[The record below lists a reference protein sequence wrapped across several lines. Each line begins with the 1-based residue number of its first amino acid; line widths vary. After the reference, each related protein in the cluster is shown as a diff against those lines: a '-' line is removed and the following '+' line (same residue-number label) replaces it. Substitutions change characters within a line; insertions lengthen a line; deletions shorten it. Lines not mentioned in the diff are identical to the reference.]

1 MVAARAQLPTGPGVY
16 RFRDERGRA
25 LYLGRAVNLR
35 RRVAS
40 YWGDLRDRPR
50 LRSMVRRIASI
61 EAVLCESEHEAAW
74 LERNVLSTRSR
85 PWNRMLGGLETP
97 VFIRLTARPARRSEG
112 GVPAGKRAHLRAVSE
127 RHQDTRRRRGPAPRL
142 PARLHRSGVEP
153 SERDMAVKLRV
164 SQDDRLSIVDAL
176 TGSAGPPTTR
186 GRRSTPPHDRP
197 ARRRRGGC
205 SRFERAGRI
214 QDELAALDWITSPQ
228 RVTVQDVYDWCSMA
242 GRGLLV
248 AFRGVV
254 GPAGR
259 VASAAVHAGPR
270 EAKLAATPP
279 QWRAFRPGQRRDRGR
294 SSGLTAHA
302 E

>member
-1 MVAARAQLPTGPGVY
+1 MVAARALLPTGPGVY

-74 LERNVLSTRSR
+74 LERNVLEHSKP

-97 VFIRLTARPARRSEG
+97 VFIQLTAAARAPGLKVVFRPGSEPTFG
-112 GVPAGKRAHLRAVSE
+112 PYLSGTKTRVAV
-127 RHQDTRRRRGPAPRL
+127 A
-142 PARLHRSGVEP
+142 ALHRVYPLAYTGAALSP

-176 TGSAGPPTTR
+176 TAVL
-186 GRRSTPPHDRP
+186 GRQPHAVDE
-197 ARRRRGGC
+197 ARRRMIALRDAAAAELA
-205 SRFERAGRI
+205 FERAGRI

-228 RVTVQDVYDWCSMA
+228 RVTVQDVYDLVFHGWA
-242 GRGLLV
+242 AGLLV
-248 AFRGVV
+248 RFEVSSGRLV
-254 GPAGR
+254 GWRAQPCTRDRAD
-259 VASAAVHAGPR
+259 
-270 EAKLAATPP
+270 AKLAATPP
-279 QWRAFRPGQRRDRGR
+279 QWRAFAQVNAEIAA
-294 SSGLTAHA
+294 GLQA
-302 E
+302 